1 MWYPLTRNSPPLG
14 SACGCAVI
22 FSSMLLHFPVFA
34 SPAPPGKQS
43 LFTKNTLTKKTVITP
58 QNHHQIKCICIIT
71 PLGDGG
77 KKAPPI
83 SERCLNYFYFLLL
96 ILICIHYQI
105 IKSSNYHISS
115 QFPF

>member
-1 MWYPLTRNSPPLG
+1 MKNFALLFTAPEDLDMNTPLG

-22 FSSMLLHFPVFA
+22 FSSMLLHFTVFA

-43 LFTKNTLTKKTVITP
+43 LFTKNTLTKKPVSTP
-58 QNHHQIKCICIIT
+58 QKLHQIKCICIIT

-83 SERCLNYFYFLLL
+83 FERCLYYLLL
-96 ILICIHYQI
+96 FTL
-105 IKSSNYHISS
+105 KPVFVFNVK
-115 QFPF
+115 P